1 MWDVLSGV
9 AKTAWDVMSGGT
21 KTAWDVMSGVTKRAW
36 DVLSGWPIFV
46 GCFVWDG
53 KKWHGMFCPGMF
65 CPAPTQNI
73 NTISM
78 KGEKFYQLNVTQR
91 QLLRPR
97 NNLLKTKLYFR
108 KFANHLMTNII
119 IRHLSEHILR
129 VGVGIARRSSMV
141 RLKTRARAC
150 VRACVRVCKYTFFM

>member
-1 MWDVLSGV
+1 MGIDILGI
-9 AKTAWDVMSGGT
+9 DILGI
-21 KTAWDVMSGVTKRAW
+21 DI
-36 DVLSGWPIFV
+36 L
-46 GCFVWDG
+46 
-53 KKWHGMFCPGMF
+53 
-65 CPAPTQNI
+65 APTQNI

-150 VRACVRVCKYTFFM
+150 VRVCKYTFFM